1 MEIYNMSMT
10 AKLLTSLQSGE
21 TLTARQITSRF
32 GLRNPREAIRQLR
45 NEGYCVYSNPA
56 VLHDG
61 RKAVKY
67 RIGTPSRAMVAAAA
81 TFKGADLFV

>member
-1 MEIYNMSMT
+1 MSMT

-45 NEGYCVYSNPA
+45 SEGYCVYSNPA